1 MKDKKTPLQR
11 QDAEITIRRLQK
23 NLSYTNRVI
32 ELFLPPQTSDVLDI
46 MELVVT
52 RGISGA
58 FEEIGQGMTLEQ
70 YAQHLSN
77 LIFDALHTKELK
89 DEESF
94 ESTEETKIFRDDIG
108 KD

>member
-1 MKDKKTPLQR
+1 MTTKKTPLRR
-11 QDAEITIRRLQK
+11 QDMELGLKTLRSQLA
-23 NLSYTNRVI
+23 YTNRVI
-32 ELFLPPQTSDVLDI
+32 ELFLPPETSDVLDI
-46 MELVVT
+46 MELVVK

-94 ESTEETKIFRDDIG
+94 EETALHPEDVRNT
-108 KD
+108 